1 MNAKTAAVMVTV
13 DADSGLLSF
22 WQIRRNNQIVT
33 IIIIL
38 ATCIVFYVSFIRTG
52 IRSKYSLKRKER
64 SVT

>member
-38 ATCIVFYVSFIRTG
+38 VFYVSFIRTG